1 MWRVLRSELPSRP
14 AIWGDSKEDARA
26 RRREATPG
34 TAGVPPA
41 FQLRFYRRYSM
52 YRAVSSA
59 TSRPKRVS
67 TM

>member
-1 MWRVLRSELPSRP
+1 MWRVLRSEHPVTP
-14 AIWGDSKEDARA
+14 CVIWGISKEDAGMDPRA
-26 RRREATPG
+26 
-34 TAGVPPA
+34 
-41 FQLRFYRRYSM
+41 FYRRYSM